1 MKQTIRIMLLIWSV
15 AMLNNDPT
23 FIEALQKVS
32 VHQLTITEAA
42 EQYDIPKRAIYKAV
56 RQQQTKLNKQKAYLI
71 AAQKRLKQNL
81 RNVEM
86 ELASFS

>member
-1 MKQTIRIMLLIWSV
+1 MRLTIRIMLLIWSV

-71 AAQKRLKQNL
+71 ATQKRLKQNL

>member
-1 MKQTIRIMLLIWSV
+1 
-15 AMLNNDPT
+15 MLNNDPA
-23 FIEALQKVS
+23 FIEALKKVS

-42 EQYDIPKRAIYKAV
+42 EQYDIPKRAIYKAL
-56 RQQQTKLNKQKAYLI
+56 RQQRTKLNKQKAYLI
-71 AAQKRLKQNL
+71 ATQKRLKQNL

>member
-1 MKQTIRIMLLIWSV
+1 MLLIWSV
-15 AMLNNDPT
+15 AMLNNDPA
-23 FIEALQKVS
+23 FIEALKKVS

-71 AAQKRLKQNL
+71 ATQKRLKQNL

>member
-1 MKQTIRIMLLIWSV
+1 MRLTIRIMLLIWSV

>member
-1 MKQTIRIMLLIWSV
+1 MRLTIRIMLLTWSV

-42 EQYDIPKRAIYKAV
+42 EQYDIPKRAIYKAL

-71 AAQKRLKQNL
+71 ATQKRLKQNL

>member
-1 MKQTIRIMLLIWSV
+1 MLLIWSV